1 MEKKAYITP
10 MMNIHGLKIETEILL
25 ASKGPMAP
33 QREYTKLNAGGI
45 RMGTQTALSKGF
57 GGPIIDD
64 DDYDDDD
71 FDF

>member
-1 MEKKAYITP
+1 MEKKTYIAPT
-10 MMNIHGLKIETEILL
+10 MNIHGLVIETMILAGSETPNNL
-25 ASKGPMAP
+25 
-33 QREYTKLNAGGI
+33 LNAGGL
-45 RMGTQTALSKGF
+45 RMGTQTALAKGF

>member
-1 MEKKAYITP
+1 MEKKAYIAP
-10 MMNIHGLKIETEILL
+10 MMKIHGLKVETVILAGSPSL
-25 ASKGPMAP
+25 
-33 QREYTKLNAGGI
+33 LNAGGL
-45 RMGTQTALSKGF
+45 RMGTQTALAKGF